1 MSHYYELKEN
11 GEVAAKHF
19 VPMSSRPGTL
29 RPTRIT
35 DVRKWWRAGET
46 VMPSVTTVL
55 GVLNKHALNNW
66 KIDQH
71 LNIAWGV
78 TAPGP
83 MTKDEWIS
91 EVKRRTE
98 LEMDKAPTAGT
109 DFHDSLEKFLLGDLP
124 TDHDDYAACTGAFE
138 VVAGRTGLASDD
150 WIAEA
155 PFVCGAG
162 FGGKCDLH
170 SERGDHGWVIDYKTK
185 REAAKFKPGKMAYD
199 EHRMQAAAYREGL
212 ALPNARCANVFICL
226 ETGEIDFHEHQQS
239 ELERG
244 WRLFSHALDI
254 WKLQNGF
261 PEPAQE
267 AT

>member
-1 MSHYYELKEN
+1 MSHFYARTEQGVEPR
-11 GEVAAKHF
+11 HF
-19 VPMSSRPGTL
+19 VEMSSRPGQL

-35 DVRKWWRAGET
+35 DVRKWWRAGEV

-71 LNIAWGV
+71 LSIAWDV
-78 TAPGP
+78 PSPGP
-83 MTKDEWIS
+83 MTKDEWIA

-98 LEMDKAPTAGT
+98 LEMDKAPSAGT

-124 TDHDDYAACTGAFE
+124 PEHDDYAACTAAFE
-138 VVAGRTGLASDD
+138 AVAQGTGLSSDD

-155 PFVCGAG
+155 PFVCGVG

-170 SERGDHGWVIDYKTK
+170 SEQGWGWVIDYKTK
-185 REAAKFKPGKMAYD
+185 REAAKFKPGKMVYD

-212 ALPNARCANVFICL
+212 GMPHARCANVFICL
-226 ETGEIDFHEHQQS
+226 ETGEIDFHEHQPE
-239 ELERG
+239 ELDHG

-261 PEPAQE
+261 PEPVTE
-267 AT
+267 AA

>member
-1 MSHYYELKEN
+1 MAHFYALKDE
-11 GEVAAKHF
+11 EVHPRHF
-19 VPMSSRPGTL
+19 VEMTSRPGEL

-35 DVRKWWRAGET
+35 DVKRWWREGE
-46 VMPSVTTVL
+46 VVVPSVTTVL

-71 LNIAWGV
+71 LQQAWNLNPSEFSSQE
-78 TAPGP
+78 AYL
-83 MTKDEWIS
+83 S
-91 EVKRRTE
+91 EVKRLTE
-98 LEMDKAPTAGT
+98 MEMDKAPTAGT

-124 TDHDDYAACTGAFE
+124 HDHDDYEACTGAFE
-138 VVAGRTGLASDD
+138 AVAQGTGLTSDD

-170 SERGDHGWVIDYKTK
+170 SEHGWVIDYKTK
-185 REAAKFKPGKMAYD
+185 REAAKFKPGKMVYD

-212 ALPNARCANVFICL
+212 GLPNARCANVFVCL
-226 ETGEIDFHEHQQS
+226 ETGEIDFHEHTAE
-239 ELERG
+239 ELAHG
-244 WRLFSHALDI
+244 WRLFSHALEI

-261 PEPAQE
+261 PEPMQE
-267 AT
+267 AA